1 MSYIPKIA
9 DYLKIFADEVV
20 KDFEAINFSEYFKSR
35 EEQNFEKVAK
45 SLYNFLTTP
54 DEVEKYVRSN
64 SFDNCIRLYNVE
76 ILSLFDPELQLTNT
90 KPMIENKLKQL
101 FSELK
106 KFKVQT
112 ILVLDYK
119 KRNDCK
125 IFHSSTKLIASD

>member
-64 SFDNCIRLYNVE
+64 SFDNCIHLYNVE

-90 KPMIENKLKQL
+90 KPMIENK
-101 FSELK
+101 
-106 KFKVQT
+106 
-112 ILVLDYK
+112 
-119 KRNDCK
+119 
-125 IFHSSTKLIASD
+125 

>member
-64 SFDNCIRLYNVE
+64 SFDNCIHLYNVE

>member
-64 SFDNCIRLYNVE
+64 SFDNCIHLYNVE
-76 ILSLFDPELQLTNT
+76 ILSLFDPELQLTNS